1 MRISTTYIFLSI
13 GLLISFPARA
23 EWVLYGDNGKAEF
36 FYDKKTIIVNG
47 KFVSVM
53 EMLNYSFPL
62 RGVLSNR
69 TTKEYDC
76 NQNKFRNLVGEFF
89 SGKNLSGNKISESS
103 GEEEGW
109 RNVVSGTQNEELMHI
124 VCGKAT

>member
-1 MRISTTYIFLSI
+1 MRTPIAYIFLLI
-13 GLLISFPARA
+13 GLLISFPTRA

-36 FYDKKTIIVNG
+36 FYDKKTIVSNG

-53 EMLNYSFPL
+53 EMLIYSFPL

-76 NQNKFRNLVGEFF
+76 SQSKFRNLVGEFF
-89 SGKNLSGNKISESS
+89 SGKNLSGDKVSESS

-109 RNVVSGTQNEELMHI
+109 RNVIGGTQNEELMHI